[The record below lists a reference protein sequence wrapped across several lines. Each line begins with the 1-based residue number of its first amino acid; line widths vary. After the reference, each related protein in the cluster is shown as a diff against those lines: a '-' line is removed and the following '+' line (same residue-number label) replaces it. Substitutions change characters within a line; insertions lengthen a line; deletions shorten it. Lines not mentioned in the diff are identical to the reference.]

1 MSWRSPEISA
11 IWSGVRPGR
20 IVGLWLPRGI
30 ELLVLQ
36 AGIAKAGAAW
46 LPVDEDTP
54 VDRLQVCL
62 DDADGAGVLTCAAF
76 APRLAGI
83 GRPVWTAEAL
93 LDAAHPPVARRGEV
107 SPDLPAY
114 VIYTS
119 GSTGK
124 PKGILITQR
133 SICHFLRSENAVLGV
148 TAADK
153 VYQGFSVAFDMSFE
167 EIWIAWLAGAT
178 LWICLL
184 YTSPSPRDGLLSRM
198 PSSA

>member
-1 MSWRSPEISA
+1 MNELVAPHLTLPQSHSDILYGQQNNELLREEILADILEASA
-11 IWSGVRPGR
+11 RRTPDQIALIAGERQLTYRELDAQADLVAGRLIEAGVRPGQ

-93 LDAAHPPVARRGEV
+93 LDAGNPPVAGAAKCRPTCPRT
-107 SPDLPAY
+107 SSTLPARPAN
-114 VIYTS
+114 
-119 GSTGK
+119 
-124 PKGILITQR
+124 PKA
-133 SICHFLRSENAVLGV
+133 S
-148 TAADK
+148 
-153 VYQGFSVAFDMSFE
+153 
-167 EIWIAWLAGAT
+167 
-178 LWICLL
+178 
-184 YTSPSPRDGLLSRM
+184 
-198 PSSA
+198 